1 MTYSIK
7 QQLSTFAVAIALF
20 ISTSSSAHQAEHL
33 ATNEQ
38 LKPILFNGDIQWQ
51 QFKLPVVTLSN
62 TSKEQFKSWD
72 SLSPELIQQ
81 ISYNVARLL
90 YKNANFAPNLPSL
103 AISLE
108 DMDGVAYKEGGFNG
122 AKIHI
127 SAQYLKKYLSEHGAA
142 QAHDELLGLLYHEI
156 AHAYQFDDNNY
167 KNIGPLIE
175 GIADVVRIK
184 AGYVDM
190 QKRKTGGQFDD
201 GYKTTAF
208 FIHWLEQQSNPELLI
223 KLNGAL
229 NPNDDTTWQWQDLTL
244 QLNLSVEK
252 SWQAY
257 QQAINNE

>member
-1 MTYSIK
+1 MTCLLTKLSVLTAALTLL
-7 QQLSTFAVAIALF
+7 LSTNV
-20 ISTSSSAHQAEHL
+20 L
-33 ATNEQ
+33 AQNEVKLAPNEQ
-38 LKPILFNGDIQWQ
+38 LKPVLFNGDIQWQ
-51 QFKLPVVTLSN
+51 QFKLPVVKLSN
-62 TSKEQFKSWD
+62 TSKEHLKSWN

-90 YKNANFAPNLPSL
+90 YKNVNFAPNLPSL

-108 DMDGVAYKEGGFNG
+108 DMDGVAYKEGDFNG

-127 SAQYLKKYLSEHGAA
+127 SAQYLKIYLAEHGAA
-142 QAHDELLGLLYHEI
+142 QTHIELLGVLYHEI

-184 AGYVDM
+184 AGYVDI
-190 QKRKTGGQFDD
+190 KNRKAGGQFDD

-208 FIHWLEQQSNPELLI
+208 FIHWLEQQSNPDLLV
-223 KLNGAL
+223 KLNAAL
-229 NPNDDTTWQWQDLTL
+229 NPKDDITWQWQDLAL
-244 QLNLSVEK
+244 QLNLSIDK